1 MGSLNKNKNQTFSK
15 VYKET
20 GPAPVRWSRRWRLS
34 GGMTGGGGGE
44 QRRAGPARG
53 GGGGSHQSAGHHHLL
68 LLLTN
73 SRLGTARF
81 TWSSAQTLRREQ
93 DREARRPGAGP
104 AGSAIR
110 PRAPDMLGTVKME
123 GHEAPDWSGYYNE
136 EVGHRRAHGVRPGP
150 RAGIRA
156 RPD

>member
-34 GGMTGGGGGE
+34 GGMTGGGGGGGGE

-81 TWSSAQTLRREQ
+81 HLEQRADTQTGTG
-93 DREARRPGAGP
+93 PGGQETRSGTCRIRDPA
-104 AGSAIR
+104 AGSRHAGHGEDGR
-110 PRAPDMLGTVKME
+110 PRS
-123 GHEAPDWSGYYNE
+123 SGLE
-136 EVGHRRAHGVRPGP
+136 RILQRGGRSPPRPRR
-150 RAGIRA
+150 
-156 RPD
+156 